1 MSGPGEGSHR
11 ATPGDERDELLAL
24 LSHELRTPLS
34 PLGGFVDTVLE
45 HYDDQ
50 LGPDAERL
58 LQVASRN
65 ASRLQQVIDQVLR
78 TIQVMTDRS
87 IVTRDVDLRGVLE
100 QVAAEFAGVAVVEVD
115 VPAGVVASA
124 GPDQLRLLFA
134 ELVENAVVHGAPPVV
149 CRAIALEDAVE
160 VSVTDHGAGPAPE
173 VAARMFEGFVQS
185 PSTLRR
191 TQQGLGLGLRM
202 ASALAHVSGGEL
214 RFDIDSG
221 PGTTFTVRLP
231 AGTGLGL
238 PPAGDPQPSSGVRRP
253 LGVRRA
259 LAEIRH
265 RLTLVE
271 EPVEARAA
279 LCDFVVSVGGA
290 LTGLTGADDD
300 TVPVDLSMGVGDAIF
315 AHGAEVVGLL
325 SEVLPDLVTMAT
337 TILTRDH
344 DTTYDP
350 GLVVD
355 LLAVDA
361 VLPLRHDLDRRY
373 LRGEPVD
380 EIVDEVLRPALEEI
394 GYRWE
399 CGLWT
404 VADEHVATNLVES
417 VTGSLELRMRH
428 LVPSGPRVTLLGVP
442 DDRHEL
448 PRRLLSLQ
456 LLEQDVAVR
465 MLGSALPPQSLARDL
480 DEHECDVL
488 LLSCGFGPL
497 LGGVMDLAAVAAER
511 GIPVV
516 IGGQA
521 ARRHPVV
528 TASTGC
534 IVAPESISDL
544 VALLNSDDLPGWA
557 PPGIAGTWA
566 SHAGAVRA
574 SFLPGLPTAALSGLT
589 PQELGWLTE
598 GRAIAEW
605 LPVAGAE
612 LFADCIEVLSLTLGE
627 RGSTD
632 AAAAVREIT
641 I

>member
-1 MSGPGEGSHR
+1 MSGPEEGGHR

-65 ASRLQQVIDQVLR
+65 AARLQQVIDQVLR

-87 IVTRDVDLRGVLE
+87 IVTHDVQVRTVLE
-100 QVAAEFAGVAVVEVD
+100 QVAAEFAGVANVEVD
-115 VPAGVVASA
+115 VMPDVVARG
-124 GPDQLRLLFA
+124 GPDQLRLLFT

-149 CRAIALEDAVE
+149 CRASVDEDVVE
-160 VSVTDHGAGPAPE
+160 VRITDHGAGPDPE
-173 VAARMFEGFVQS
+173 VAARMFEGFVQA

-202 ASALAHVSGGEL
+202 AAALAHVSGGDVRYDDE
-214 RFDIDSG
+214 G
-221 PGTTFTVRLP
+221 PGATFTVRLP
-231 AGTGLGL
+231 AGTGMGL
-238 PPAGDPQPSSGVRRP
+238 PQARDALPRRGARRS
-253 LGVRRA
+253 LATRRA

-279 LCDFVVSVGGA
+279 LCDFVVSVGGE

-300 TVPVDLSMGVGDAIF
+300 TVPVDLSMGVGDPIF
-315 AHGAEVVGLL
+315 AHGAGVVELL
-325 SEVLPDLVTMAT
+325 GGVLPDLVPIAT
-337 TILTRDH
+337 TILSRATGVS
-344 DTTYDP
+344 YDAAQ
-350 GLVVD
+350 VVD

-361 VLPLRHDLDRRY
+361 VLPLRRDLDRRY

-380 EIVDEVLRPALEEI
+380 EIVEKVLRPALVEVGE
-394 GYRWE
+394 RWE
-399 CGLWT
+399 CGAWT
-404 VADEHVATNLVES
+404 VADEHVATNLIES
-417 VTGSLELRMRH
+417 VLGSLELRMRH
-428 LVPSGPRVTLLGVP
+428 LVPSGPRVTLVGVP

-448 PRRLLSLQ
+448 PRRLLALQ

-465 MLGSALPPQSLARDL
+465 ILGPALPPASLGRDL

-497 LGGVMDLAAVAAER
+497 LAGAIDLAAVAAAR

-516 IGGQA
+516 LGGQGV
-521 ARRHPVV
+521 RRHPVV
-528 TASTGC
+528 AAATGC
-534 IVAPESISDL
+534 LLAPDTIGEL
-544 VALLNSDDLPGWA
+544 VALLNSMDLPQ
-557 PPGIAGTWA
+557 PTSPGLAGSWS

-574 SFLPGLPTAALSGLT
+574 SFLGELPTALVAELT
-589 PQELGWLTE
+589 SQELGWLAE
-598 GRAIAEW
+598 ARAIADW
-605 LPVAGAE
+605 LPGAGDELYEGCIDVVSHSLEERGARAGATA
-612 LFADCIEVLSLTLGE
+612 L
-627 RGSTD
+627 R
-632 AAAAVREIT
+632 T
-641 I
+641 INT